1 MKTESI
7 LPAVGW
13 LTIGAFASIFAFA
26 LIFIPQYQREVN
38 RVHYADEV
46 IQECI
51 EQYDDFFDTIGEGD
65 AYSEYVFSKQTH

>member
-1 MKTESI
+1 MKTEHI
-7 LPAVGW
+7 LPYTGIFS
-13 LTIGAFASIFAFA
+13 LGLFAGILLFT